1 MLRIDA
7 NEKSNMASPR
17 GSKQTCESDTCGRR
31 FYDLKRSPIACPYCG
46 ASVDAHAVVDV
57 DFETID
63 KRQFSKSSRWAAP
76 RKPVVEVSRAEDEA
90 VDTDQAAD
98 DKDEAA
104 PPENQELLIDIDDEE
119 PDAPPPAEDNNDAT

>member
-76 RKPVVEVSRAEDEA
+76 RKPVVEVSRPEDEA
-90 VDTDQAAD
+90 ADTDQVAD

-119 PDAPPPAEDNNDAT
+119 PEAPPAEDNSEAT

>member
-7 NEKSNMASPR
+7 NEKSTVASPR
-17 GSKQTCESDTCGRR
+17 GSKQTCESDSCGRR

-46 ASVDAHAVVDV
+46 ASVDAHAVGDV

-76 RKPVVEVSRAEDEA
+76 HKPVVEVSRAEDEA
-90 VDTDQAAD
+90 ADTDQVAD
-98 DKDEAA
+98 DKDETA

-119 PDAPPPAEDNNDAT
+119 PEAPPVEDNSEAT

>member
-1 MLRIDA
+1 
-7 NEKSNMASPR
+7 MAAPR
-17 GSKQTCESDTCGRR
+17 GSKQTCENDSCGRR

-76 RKPVVEVSRAEDEA
+76 RKPVVEVSRAEDEVA
-90 VDTDQAAD
+90 DTDQITD

-104 PPENQELLIDIDDEE
+104 PPANQELLIDIDDEE
-119 PDAPPPAEDNNDAT
+119 PEAPPAEDNSEAT